1 MNTLHVCSVFYSWWK
16 IASVGPI
23 GIKWEN
29 NVRPMVFFY
38 EKNDCSMFICTSPI
52 FAIYFA
58 WFLMMYSKIHWIS
71 CFDGCI
77 NICNQ
82 LVCLYAVFDC
92 MRAEYFILINNLI
105 ELYFMYEFRFNGT
118 FLKKS
123 WHTINFVG
131 AIRKYELNY
140 KFVIIR
146 MLCFLWNCL
155 CEWALFSDTD
165 LLCSFVI
172 LYLLTVLVYILVLWD
187 IYRYMHTHMFI
198 FISETWH
205 AR

>member
-38 EKNDCSMFICTSPI
+38 EKSDCSMFICTSPI

-92 MRAEYFILINNLI
+92 MRAEYFILMNNLI
-105 ELYFMYEFRFNGT
+105 ELYFMYEFRFNGTCT

-146 MLCFLWNCL
+146 MLCF
-155 CEWALFSDTD
+155 
-165 LLCSFVI
+165 
-172 LYLLTVLVYILVLWD
+172 
-187 IYRYMHTHMFI
+187 
-198 FISETWH
+198 
-205 AR
+205 

>member
-1 MNTLHVCSVFYSWWK
+1 
-16 IASVGPI
+16 
-23 GIKWEN
+23 
-29 NVRPMVFFY
+29 MVFFY
-38 EKNDCSMFICTSPI
+38 EKSDCSMFICTSPI

-58 WFLMMYSKIHWIS
+58 WFLMKYSKIHWIS

-146 MLCFLWNCL
+146 MLLCFYETVYVN
-155 CEWALFSDTD
+155 EPLFSDTD

>member
-1 MNTLHVCSVFYSWWK
+1 
-16 IASVGPI
+16 
-23 GIKWEN
+23 
-29 NVRPMVFFY
+29 MVFFY
-38 EKNDCSMFICTSPI
+38 EKSDCSMFICTSPI

-58 WFLMMYSKIHWIS
+58 WFLMKYSKIHWIS

-172 LYLLTVLVYILVLWD
+172 LYLFSGIFTGTCIHICLYSFRKLDMHGKIVTCFWLLLSEKQHIIFD
-187 IYRYMHTHMFI
+187 IGRHLLCERT
-198 FISETWH
+198 
-205 AR
+205 